1 MIKLAFISEKSK
13 MEYFKILENEISL
26 NSKEGSKDREYFGF
40 HKNRFKRFD
49 RFLDSLDKRMSHSPG
64 KIKVLEIGSHYL
76 HTSILLASRS
86 FEVDA
91 MDVEE
96 FWELDFV
103 QERAGKYAL
112 NKIVENDISRLES
125 FKDIHDK
132 YDLVVFTEILEH
144 ITFNPIPFWKLIYQ
158 ILKPGGLIYIS
169 TPNAFALPSYVR
181 AIKNAFGLK
190 SIGITVDDIFSKV
203 TYGHHWKE
211 YSAKEIKKYFEALSP
226 DFEVEVNPYNY
237 KDYDLK
243 PPYLMFKLLSK
254 LGNMTKIFADD
265 LEVIVKVKDKNE
277 WGIREPEY

>member
-1 MIKLAFISEKSK
+1 
-13 MEYFKILENEISL
+13 MENFQELENEISL
-26 NSKEGSKDREYFGF
+26 NSKEGSKDREYFEF

-49 RFLDSLDKRMSHSPG
+49 QFLDTLEQRIPHSSEN
-64 KIKVLEIGSHYL
+64 IKVLEIGSHYL
-76 HTSILLASRS
+76 HTSILLANRS

-96 FWELDFV
+96 FWQLEFV

-112 NKIVENDISRLES
+112 NSIVENDISRLKS
-125 FKDIHDK
+125 FKGIHDK

-144 ITFNPIPFWKLIYQ
+144 ITFNPIQFWKLIYQ

-181 AIKNAFGLK
+181 AIKNSFGLK
-190 SIGITVDDIFSKV
+190 SIGITVEDIFSKV

-211 YSAKEIKKYFEALSP
+211 YSAKEIKRYFEMLSP
-226 DFEVEVNPYNY
+226 DFEIEVNPYNY
-237 KDYDLK
+237 KAYELK

-254 LGNMTKIFADD
+254 LGNMTKKFADD
-265 LEVIVKVKDKNE
+265 LEVIVKLKGKKS
-277 WGIREPEY
+277 WGIEEPNY

>member
-1 MIKLAFISEKSK
+1 MTN
-13 MEYFKILENEISL
+13 FKKLENEISL
-26 NSKEGSKDREYFGF
+26 NSKEGSKDREYFEF

-49 RFLDSLDKRMSHSPG
+49 KFLDSLDQRIPNPDR
-64 KIKVLEIGSHYL
+64 KIRVLEIGSHYL
-76 HTSILLASRS
+76 HTSILLANRS

-96 FWELDFV
+96 FWGLEFV

-112 NKIVENDISRLES
+112 NSIVENDISRLKS
-125 FKDIHDK
+125 FRDVYDK

-144 ITFNPIPFWKLIYQ
+144 ITFNPIQFWRLVYQ
-158 ILKPGGLIYIS
+158 ILKPEGIIYIS
-169 TPNAFALPSYVR
+169 TPNAFALPNYVR
-181 AIKNAFGLK
+181 AIKNALGFK

-226 DFEVEVNPYNY
+226 DFAVEVNPYNY
-237 KDYDLK
+237 KNYDLK
-243 PPYLMFKLLSK
+243 SPYLMFKLLSK

-265 LEVIVKVKDKNE
+265 LEVIVQLKHKNT
-277 WGIREPEY
+277 WGIDEPEY